1 MSHSIHLAMGPRHED
16 DGPERGLP
24 KRLVEVVTKADEA
37 LVMLEIDEVHF
48 GHVVETTTDCAESVV
63 VFRPA

>member
-1 MSHSIHLAMGPRHED
+1 MSHSIHLAMEPRHED

-37 LVMLEIDEVHF
+37 LVMHEVHF